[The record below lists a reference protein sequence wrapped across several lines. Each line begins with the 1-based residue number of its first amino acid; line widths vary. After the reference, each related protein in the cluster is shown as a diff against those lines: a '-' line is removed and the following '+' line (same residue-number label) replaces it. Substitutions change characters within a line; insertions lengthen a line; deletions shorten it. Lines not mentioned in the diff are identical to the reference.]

1 MTRRA
6 ALGSLLFATGCGMGP
21 KLVGKPAP
29 DFTLPDLMGR
39 RVSLAELRGRPV
51 LLQFWA
57 TWCGVCRRDLPS
69 VRSIQSS
76 YGNELIVLAVSIDDT
91 VDKLRA
97 FQSAEA
103 LNYRVLV
110 GSENP
115 ASWQPYEVQGVPT
128 YVIIDRAG
136 VVRAK
141 MVGAVGEGGLRSAL
155 RSAGI

>member
-6 ALGSLLFATGCGMGP
+6 AVGSLLIASGCGMGP

-39 RVSLAELRGRPV
+39 RVSLSELRGRPV

-91 VDKLRA
+91 LDKLRA

-110 GSENP
+110 GSESP

-155 RSAGI
+155 RRAGI